1 MARAIT
7 ILLFPGFQIL
17 DATGPIS
24 AFEMANRYAPGSYVV
39 RLRASR
45 AGPVPSSAGVPLP
58 AEALGGRAA
67 VDTLLVVGGEG
78 VRNAASDKRMLAYV
92 AHTQARR
99 VVSVCSGAYV
109 LAASGLLDGLRATTH
124 WIVCADFAAR
134 FPKVKLESD
143 RIFIRQ
149 GRIWTSA
156 GVTAGI
162 DLALALIADDLGET
176 VARRVAQRLVV
187 YYRRPGGQSQF
198 SALLEMGGSDKRF
211 DALLAWAGEHL
222 KDRLDVERLAE
233 RAGMSPRNFAR
244 AFVAEVGTTPAR
256 AIEKLRVE
264 AARARLESRHESV
277 EAVARAVGF
286 GSAERM
292 RRAFTRAFGHSPKVF
307 RFLTAAA

>member
-1 MARAIT
+1 MTRAIT
-7 ILLFPGFQIL
+7 FLLFPGFQIL
-17 DATGPIS
+17 DATGPIA
-24 AFEMANRYAPGSYVV
+24 AFEMANRYAPGSYAL

-45 AGPVPSSAGVPLP
+45 SGPVSSSSGVPLI
-58 AEALGGRAA
+58 AEGLAPRAG

-78 VRNAASDKRMLAYV
+78 VRAAATDKRLLAYV
-92 AHTQARR
+92 ARTPARR

-109 LAASGLLDGLRATTH
+109 LAAAGLLDGLRATTH

-143 RIFIRQ
+143 RIFIKQ

-162 DLALALIADDLGET
+162 DLALALIAEDLGEA

-198 SALLEMGGSDKRF
+198 SALLELGGSDKRF
-211 DALLAWAGEHL
+211 DTLLAWAGEHL
-222 KDRLDVERLAE
+222 KERLDVERLAE

-244 AFVAEVGTTPAR
+244 AFVAEAGTTPAR
-256 AIEKLRVE
+256 AIERLRLQ
-264 AARARLESRHESV
+264 AARARLESGRESV

-286 GSAERM
+286 GSPERM

-307 RFLTAAA
+307 RALAAA